1 MKIYEGQGLI
11 PPQINKDTQ
20 KTGAKESDFKKI
32 MDQMSFQPGQKEAIA
47 NKEKIGPVEGGIRIL
62 HGVEEIQGPLN
73 VGEKNKVVKVLL
85 ETLDLVDFYSSR
97 LNDKSLPAKGMTP
110 LISHLEDRLETL
122 RAMESAP
129 GMPEKLRPI
138 LSDMTITIGTEIAKF
153 KRGDYY

>member
-11 PPQINKDTQ
+11 PPQTNKGNH

-32 MDQMSFQPGQKEAIA
+32 MDQVSSQPGQKEAIA
-47 NKEKIGPVEGGIRIL
+47 NKENIGPVEGGIRIL
-62 HGVEEIQGPLN
+62 QGVEEIQGPLN
-73 VGEKNKVVKVLL
+73 VGEKNKVVKVLQ
-85 ETLDLVDFYSSR
+85 ETLDLVDFYSAR
-97 LNDKSLPAKGMTP
+97 LDDKSLPAKGMTP

-122 RAMESAP
+122 RTMESAP

-138 LSDMTITIGTEIAKF
+138 LSDLTITIGTEIAKF